1 VLPGPDGWR
10 CASCGCSWAAAWR
23 ARERRGLPLLH
34 FGAVTCSPECA
45 TKRDL
50 WRRNAR
56 TEARAAAT
64 PKGAAWRCA
73 ICGCDRETMRARRKR
88 LGLGPAPK
96 AKTCGPQCSAKRDE
110 VVRRERARRIHGG

>member
-10 CASCGCSWAAAWR
+10 CSECRCSWDEAAA
-23 ARERRGLPLLH
+23 ARKRRRLPLLH

-45 TKRDL
+45 RKRDL

-64 PKGAAWRCA
+64 PREAQWRCA
-73 ICGCDRETMRARRKR
+73 ICGCDREAMWARRKR

-96 AKTCGPQCSAKRDE
+96 AKTCGPRCSAKRDE
-110 VVRRERARRIHGG
+110 LVRRERARRIHGR